1 MATRLEIN
9 FNRLLAR
16 CETMAKD
23 KTSWDWRLEKFI
35 TALQDQ
41 LSELKKSPCRPS
53 QETLND
59 YNKKVDFLK
68 GIIEAEKLPTTAEK
82 ALATNKLATISSSGK
97 GNSVKSKE
105 LHLHTKARYQKD
117 MRNELLGMDD
127 MQNGTGD
134 RQNNPQDEEDI
145 DSLIQH
151 HHQMQERLADE
162 MLMLTR
168 NLKESV
174 RDSGRI
180 VKEDTKKVVETSKL
194 ADVNYNKL
202 AVVTEQVEKHTKGC
216 DWCMWIMLAVVIML
230 FLFMIMFIRLFPKK
244 HYSYEEDL

>member
-23 KTSWDWRLEKFI
+23 KTAWDWRLEKFI

-41 LSELKKSPCRPS
+41 LSELKKSPCKPS

-82 ALATNKLATISSSGK
+82 ALAADKLATISSSGT

-117 MRNELLGMDD
+117 VRNELLGLD
-127 MQNGTGD
+127 G
-134 RQNNPQDEEDI
+134 EDI
-145 DSLIQH
+145 QSKIIELYK
-151 HHQMQERLADE
+151 RL
-162 MLMLTR
+162 LYYLQ
-168 NLKESV
+168 LYK
-174 RDSGRI
+174 
-180 VKEDTKKVVETSKL
+180 
-194 ADVNYNKL
+194 
-202 AVVTEQVEKHTKGC
+202 
-216 DWCMWIMLAVVIML
+216 
-230 FLFMIMFIRLFPKK
+230 RLLYYLQLYKRLLYYLQLYK
-244 HYSYEEDL
+244 RLLHY

>member
-9 FNRLLAR
+9 FNRLLTR

-23 KTSWDWRLEKFI
+23 KTAWDWRLEKFV

-68 GIIEAEKLPTTAEK
+68 GIMEAEKLTYKTA
-82 ALATNKLATISSSGK
+82 TQG
-97 GNSVKSKE
+97 
-105 LHLHTKARYQKD
+105 
-117 MRNELLGMDD
+117 
-127 MQNGTGD
+127 NGTGLGQ
-134 RQNNPQDEEDI
+134 RNPQDEEDI

-174 RDSGRI
+174 KDSGRI
-180 VKEDTKKVVETSKL
+180 VREDTKKVVETTKL

-202 AVVTEQVEKHTKGC
+202 SLVTEQVEKHTKGC

-244 HYSYEEDL
+244 QYSYEEDL